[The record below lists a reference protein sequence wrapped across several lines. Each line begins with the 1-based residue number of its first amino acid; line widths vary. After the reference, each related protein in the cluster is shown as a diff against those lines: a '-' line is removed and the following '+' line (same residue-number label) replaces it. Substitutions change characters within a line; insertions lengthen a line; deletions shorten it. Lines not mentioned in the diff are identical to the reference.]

1 MSPRAMSSAALVCLV
16 WSGLVSRRQV
26 VCFAFVAVVE
36 GGGSITSIS
45 CSVLCCMPWVRASG
59 SSMSGSGSGSGAGVH
74 LDLWHPWLDQAA
86 VRNKRPLH
94 GLPCPR
100 CLNTLRCSPAAAAVV
115 QKYAA
120 PVGIILSSSIWGVK
134 GVEGSHQSSS

>member
-26 VCFAFVAVVE
+26 VCFAFVAVV
-36 GGGSITSIS
+36 ITSIS

-59 SSMSGSGSGSGAGVH
+59 SSMAGAGAAAGVH

-100 CLNTLRCSPAAAAVV
+100 GLNTLRCSPAAAAVV